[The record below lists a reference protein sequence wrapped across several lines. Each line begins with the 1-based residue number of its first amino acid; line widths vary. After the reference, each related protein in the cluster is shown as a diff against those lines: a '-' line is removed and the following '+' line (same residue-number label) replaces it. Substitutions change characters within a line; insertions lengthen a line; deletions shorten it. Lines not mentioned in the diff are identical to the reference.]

1 MKILKSWLN
10 DWIDLEAISTDD
22 ISEALESLGFEIES
36 RTDKTPNYKNITVG
50 KVLEIYE
57 HPNADKVRVT
67 KVDVGSKTYEIVCG
81 AWNFDVG
88 AVVPVALPKSEI
100 KDGFKIDKRDIRGVE
115 SNGMICSASELDLWD
130 DHAGILKLSDET
142 KLGSDFS
149 KIYNS
154 TDTLWEIGVTPNRG
168 DCMSHLGIARELS
181 NYFNLTLKENSQSLK
196 SNIESVIK
204 VNSGKIKACNSYQ
217 SIEIENFTLSDSN
230 LNIRYRLSSI
240 GVRVINN
247 VVDYTNYVLHD
258 IGQPLHAFDRDKLFG
273 TISVRFAKDNENL
286 RTLDEQERK
295 LTSEDLII
303 TDNDKPI
310 ALAGVMGGY
319 DTEVTDTTT
328 NLLIESAYFDK
339 VSIMKTSRRL
349 NLISDASIRF
359 ERGIDFN
366 LQKQGLQRFVNL
378 FENDQEI
385 NYSSIIDSSKNGIS
399 YDSISFDKNEIEQ
412 ILGVKLDD
420 NFIRNTLIKLQI
432 ESEVS
437 DKKIKFESPSWR
449 YDLER
454 PIDLIEEL
462 AKHYGFNNFESTLP
476 IGNNLNSTGD
486 YWDKRIYLSEKL
498 SSTNFYEIQTLS
510 FTDSLSNELFTPE
523 KKSVS
528 VINPIDQT
536 QENLRTNL
544 LTSLIN
550 TYKFN
555 LESNGKSHRYY
566 EINNVY
572 DDSKHKKFKMIP
584 NQEYSLGLLIP
595 ENETVEDRKGKTKT
609 NTINTLANV
618 IKSLFPSSELEHLT
632 RPGFHKNY
640 SYLIKLDNKI
650 LGFMGKLS
658 YKIQSE
664 LELHDSLY
672 IAQINTENFN
682 FDQLKAFT
690 YKPLSAYPFIKFD
703 LSFSVPNDFQASDLI
718 NCIESIL
725 SDNENNISIFDNF
738 TNEKTRNLGIRIV
751 TRSYEKTYTETES
764 TEILEMI
771 VKEAESKFKIKLN
784 KKDENA
790 T

>member
-286 RTLDEQERK
+286 KTLDEQVRK

-412 ILGVKLDD
+412 ILGVDLDD

-609 NTINTLANV
+609 NNINTLANV
-618 IKSLFPSSELEHLT
+618 IKNLFPSSELEHLT

>member
-1 MKILKSWLN
+1 MKILKSWLS
-10 DWIDLEAISTDD
+10 DWIDIEAISSDE

-57 HPNADKVRVT
+57 HPNAEKVRVT

-130 DHAGILKLSDET
+130 DHAGILKLSDEI

-181 NYFNLTLKENSQSLK
+181 NYFNLTLKENSQALK

-273 TISVRFAKDNENL
+273 TISVRFAKDKENL
-286 RTLDEQERK
+286 KTLDEQERK

-412 ILGVKLDD
+412 ILGVELDD

-432 ESEVS
+432 VSEVS
-437 DKKIKFESPSWR
+437 DEQIKFKSPSWR

-595 ENETVEDRKGKTKT
+595 ENETVEDRKRKTKT
-609 NTINTLANV
+609 NNINTLANAL
-618 IKSLFPSSELEHLT
+618 KNLFPSSELEQLT

-682 FDQLKAFT
+682 FDQIQSFT

-725 SDNENNISIFDNF
+725 SGNENNISIFDNF

>member
-181 NYFNLTLKENSQSLK
+181 NYFNLTLKENSQTLK
-196 SNIESVIK
+196 SNIENVIK

-286 RTLDEQERK
+286 KTLDEQVRK

-609 NTINTLANV
+609 NNINTLANV
-618 IKSLFPSSELEHLT
+618 IKNLFPSSELEHLT

-682 FDQLKAFT
+682 FDQLKAFA

>member
-10 DWIDLEAISTDD
+10 DWIDIDTISTDD

-273 TISVRFAKDNENL
+273 TISVRFAKDNESL
-286 RTLDEQERK
+286 KTLDEQERK

-366 LQKQGLQRFVNL
+366 LQKQGLERFVNL

-399 YDSISFDKNEIEQ
+399 YDSIAFDKNEIEQ
-412 ILGVKLDD
+412 ILGVELDD
-420 NFIRNTLIKLQI
+420 NFIKSTLIKLQI

-437 DKKIKFESPSWR
+437 DKKIKFQSPSWR

-486 YWDKRIYLSEKL
+486 YWDKRLYLSEKL

-523 KKSVS
+523 KNSVI

-536 QENLRTNL
+536 QNNLRTNL

-595 ENETVEDRKGKTKT
+595 ENETETDRKGKTKT
-609 NTINTLANV
+609 NNINTLANA
-618 IKSLFPSSELEHLT
+618 IKNLFPSSELEHLT

-640 SYLIKLDNKI
+640 SYLVKLDNKI

-664 LELHDSLY
+664 LEIHDSLY

-682 FDQLKAFT
+682 FDQLKTFT

-725 SDNENNISIFDNF
+725 NNNENNISIFDNF

-751 TRSYEKTYTETES
+751 TRSYEKTYTEAES

>member
-10 DWIDLEAISTDD
+10 DWIDIETISTDD

-181 NYFNLTLKENSQSLK
+181 NYFNLTLKENSQTLK
-196 SNIESVIK
+196 SNIENVIK

-286 RTLDEQERK
+286 KTLDEQVRK

-412 ILGVKLDD
+412 ILGVELDD
-420 NFIRNTLIKLQI
+420 NFIKNTLIKLQI
-432 ESEVS
+432 ESEIS
-437 DKKIKFESPSWR
+437 DKKIKFKSPSWR

-555 LESNGKSHRYY
+555 FESNGKTHRYY

-609 NTINTLANV
+609 NNINTLANV
-618 IKSLFPSSELEHLT
+618 IKNLFPSSELEHLT

-658 YKIQSE
+658 YKIQAE

-725 SDNENNISIFDNF
+725 SDNENNVSIFDNF

>member
-181 NYFNLTLKENSQSLK
+181 NYFNLTLKENSQALK

-273 TISVRFAKDNENL
+273 TISVRFAKDKENL
-286 RTLDEQERK
+286 KTLDEQERK

-412 ILGVKLDD
+412 ILGVELDD

-437 DKKIKFESPSWR
+437 DKKIKFKSPSWR

-609 NTINTLANV
+609 NNINTLANV
-618 IKSLFPSSELEHLT
+618 IKNLFPSSELEHLT

>member
-10 DWIDLEAISTDD
+10 DWIDIETISTDD

-273 TISVRFAKDNENL
+273 TISVRFAKDKENL
-286 RTLDEQERK
+286 KTLDEQERK

-319 DTEVTDTTT
+319 DTEVTDATT

-378 FENDQEI
+378 FEKDQEI
-385 NYSSIIDSSKNGIS
+385 NYSSIIDSSKKGIS

-609 NTINTLANV
+609 NNINTLANV
-618 IKSLFPSSELEHLT
+618 IKNLFPSSELEHLT

-718 NCIESIL
+718 NCIESTL

>member
-10 DWIDLEAISTDD
+10 DWIDIETISTDD

-36 RTDKTPNYKNITVG
+36 RTDKNPNYKNITVG

-67 KVDVGSKTYEIVCG
+67 KVDVGSKIYEIVCG
-81 AWNFDVG
+81 AWNFEVG

-130 DHAGILKLSDET
+130 DHAGILKLSDEI

-181 NYFNLTLKENSQSLK
+181 NYFNLTLKENSQALK

-273 TISVRFAKDNENL
+273 TISVRFAKDKENL
-286 RTLDEQERK
+286 KTLDEQERK

-412 ILGVKLDD
+412 ILGVELDD

-432 ESEVS
+432 DSEVAE
-437 DKKIKFESPSWR
+437 KKIKFESPSWR

-595 ENETVEDRKGKTKT
+595 ENETVEDRKRKTKT
-609 NTINTLANV
+609 NNINTLANAL
-618 IKSLFPSSELEHLT
+618 KNLFPSSELEHLT

-682 FDQLKAFT
+682 FDQLKVLT

-725 SDNENNISIFDNF
+725 SGNENNISIFDNF

>member
-10 DWIDLEAISTDD
+10 DWIDIEAISTDD

-36 RTDKTPNYKNITVG
+36 RIDKTPNYKNITVG

-181 NYFNLTLKENSQSLK
+181 NYFNLTLKENSQALK

-286 RTLDEQERK
+286 KTLDEQERK

-412 ILGVKLDD
+412 ILGVGLDD

-432 ESEVS
+432 ESEIS
-437 DKKIKFESPSWR
+437 DKKIKFKSPSWR

-486 YWDKRIYLSEKL
+486 YWDKRLYLSEKL

-555 LESNGKSHRYY
+555 LESNGKTHRYY

-572 DDSKHKKFKMIP
+572 DDSKHKKFKIIP

-609 NTINTLANV
+609 NNINTLANA
-618 IKSLFPSSELEHLT
+618 IKNLFPSSELEHLS

-672 IAQINTENFN
+672 IAQINTEYFN

>member
-10 DWIDLEAISTDD
+10 DWIDVEAISTDD

-181 NYFNLTLKENSQSLK
+181 NYFNLTLKENSQTLK
-196 SNIESVIK
+196 SNIENVIK

-273 TISVRFAKDNENL
+273 TISVRFAKDKENL
-286 RTLDEQERK
+286 KTLDEQERM

-319 DTEVTDTTT
+319 DTEVTATTS

-412 ILGVKLDD
+412 ILGVELDD

-486 YWDKRIYLSEKL
+486 YWDKRLYLSEKL

-609 NTINTLANV
+609 NNINNLANV
-618 IKSLFPSSELEHLT
+618 IKNLFPSSELEHLT

-682 FDQLKAFT
+682 FDQLKAFA

-718 NCIESIL
+718 NYIESIL

>member
-10 DWIDLEAISTDD
+10 DWIDIEAISTDD

-36 RTDKTPNYKNITVG
+36 RIDKTPNYKNITVG

-181 NYFNLTLKENSQSLK
+181 NYFNLTLKENSQALK

-286 RTLDEQERK
+286 KTLDEQERK

-412 ILGVKLDD
+412 ILGVDLDD

-437 DKKIKFESPSWR
+437 DKKIKFKSPSWR

-486 YWDKRIYLSEKL
+486 YWDKRIYLSKKL

-572 DDSKHKKFKMIP
+572 DDSKHKKFKIIP

-609 NTINTLANV
+609 NNINTLANI
-618 IKSLFPSSELEHLT
+618 IKNLFPSSELEHLT

-771 VKEAESKFKIKLN
+771 VKEAESRFKIKLN

-790 T
+790 S

>member
-181 NYFNLTLKENSQSLK
+181 NYFNLTLKENSQTLK
-196 SNIESVIK
+196 SNIENVIK

-286 RTLDEQERK
+286 KTLDEQERK

-412 ILGVKLDD
+412 ILGVELDD

-437 DKKIKFESPSWR
+437 DKKIKFKSPSWR

-555 LESNGKSHRYY
+555 FESNGKTHRYY

-609 NTINTLANV
+609 NNINTLANV
-618 IKSLFPSSELEHLT
+618 IKNLFPSSELEHLT

>member
-36 RTDKTPNYKNITVG
+36 RIDKTPNYKNITVG

-181 NYFNLTLKENSQSLK
+181 NYFNLTLKENSQALK

-273 TISVRFAKDNENL
+273 TISVRFAKDNEKL
-286 RTLDEQERK
+286 KTLDEQERM

-303 TDNDKPI
+303 TDNDNPI

-412 ILGVKLDD
+412 ILGVDLDD

-437 DKKIKFESPSWR
+437 DKKIKFKSPSWR

-476 IGNNLNSTGD
+476 VGNNLNSTGD
-486 YWDKRIYLSEKL
+486 YWDKRLYLSEKL

-536 QENLRTNL
+536 QEYLRTNL
-544 LTSLIN
+544 LTSLIK
-550 TYKFN
+550 TFKFN
-555 LESNGKSHRYY
+555 YESNGKSHRYY

-572 DDSKHKKFKMIP
+572 DDSKHKKFKIIP

-609 NTINTLANV
+609 NNINTLANI
-618 IKSLFPSSELEHLT
+618 IKNLFPSSELEHLT

>member
-10 DWIDLEAISTDD
+10 DWIDIETISTDD

-181 NYFNLTLKENSQSLK
+181 NYFNLTLKENSQTLK
-196 SNIESVIK
+196 SNIENVIK

-286 RTLDEQERK
+286 KTLDEQVRK

-412 ILGVKLDD
+412 ILGVELDD
-420 NFIRNTLIKLQI
+420 NFIKNTLINLQI
-432 ESEVS
+432 ESEIS
-437 DKKIKFESPSWR
+437 DKKIKFKSPSWR

-555 LESNGKSHRYY
+555 FESNGKSHRYY
-566 EINNVY
+566 EINNIY
-572 DDSKHKKFKMIP
+572 DDSKHKKFKIIP
-584 NQEYSLGLLIP
+584 NQEYSLGLLMP
-595 ENETVEDRKGKTKT
+595 ENETVEDRKGKTKS
-609 NTINTLANV
+609 NNINTLANA
-618 IKSLFPSSELEHLT
+618 IKNLFPSSELEHLT

-682 FDQLKAFT
+682 FDQLKAFS

-725 SDNENNISIFDNF
+725 DENENNISIFDNF

-751 TRSYEKTYTETES
+751 TRSYEKTFTETES

>member
-10 DWIDLEAISTDD
+10 DWIDIETISTDD

-181 NYFNLTLKENSQSLK
+181 NYFNLTLKENSQTLK
-196 SNIESVIK
+196 SNIENVIK

-286 RTLDEQERK
+286 KTLDEQVRK

-412 ILGVKLDD
+412 ILGVELDD
-420 NFIRNTLIKLQI
+420 NFIKNTLIKLQI
-432 ESEVS
+432 ESEIS
-437 DKKIKFESPSWR
+437 DKKIKFKSPSWR

-555 LESNGKSHRYY
+555 FESNGKSHRYY
-566 EINNVY
+566 EINNIY
-572 DDSKHKKFKMIP
+572 DDSKHKKFKIIP
-584 NQEYSLGLLIP
+584 NQEYSLGLLMP
-595 ENETVEDRKGKTKT
+595 ENETVEDRKGKTKS
-609 NTINTLANV
+609 NNINTLANA
-618 IKSLFPSSELEHLT
+618 IKNLFPSSELEHLT

-664 LELHDSLY
+664 LVLHDSLY

-718 NCIESIL
+718 NCIESTL

>member
-10 DWIDLEAISTDD
+10 DWIDVENISSDD

-36 RTDKTPNYKNITVG
+36 MTVKIPNYKNIIVG
-50 KVLEIYE
+50 KVLEIYD
-57 HPNADKVRVT
+57 HPDADKIRVT
-67 KVDVGSKTYEIVCG
+67 KVDVGSKIYEIVCG

-130 DHAGILKLSDET
+130 DHTGILKLPNST

-149 KIYNS
+149 TIYKS
-154 TDTLWEIGVTPNRG
+154 KDTLWEVGVTPNRG

-181 NYFNLTLKENSQSLK
+181 NYFNLSLLENSNELK
-196 SNIESVIK
+196 SNIENLIK
-204 VNSGKIKACNSYQ
+204 VNSGRIKACNSYQ
-217 SIEIENFTLSDSN
+217 SIEIENFKLDDSS
-230 LNIRYRLSSI
+230 LQIRYRLSSV

-258 IGQPLHAFDRDKLFG
+258 IGQPLHAFDRDKLYG
-273 TISVRFAKDNENL
+273 TISVRFAKDNEIL
-286 RTLDEQERK
+286 KTLDEQERN
-295 LTSEDLII
+295 LSSNDLII
-303 TDNDKPI
+303 TDDDKPI

-319 DTEVTDTTT
+319 DTEVTNSTK

-366 LQKQGLQRFVNL
+366 LQQQGLQRFVNL
-378 FENDQEI
+378 FENDQDI
-385 NYSSIIDSSKNGIS
+385 NYSAIADSSKNGIS
-399 YDSISFDKNEIEQ
+399 YDKISFQKSEIEQ
-412 ILGVKLDD
+412 ILGVELDD
-420 NFIRNTLIKLQI
+420 EFIKNTLFKLNIDSQI
-432 ESEVS
+432 SEN
-437 DKKIKFESPSWR
+437 KISFTSPSWR

-462 AKHYGFNNFESTLP
+462 SKHYGFNNFKSSLP
-476 IGNNLNSTGD
+476 IGNNLNSRGD
-486 YWDKRIYLSEKL
+486 YWEKRLYLSEKL
-498 SSTNFYEIQTLS
+498 SSSNFYEIQTLS
-510 FTDSLSNELFTPE
+510 FTDSETNKLFTPE
-523 KKSVS
+523 KIPVC

-536 QENLRTNL
+536 QDNLRMNL
-544 LTSLIN
+544 LSSLIN
-550 TYKFN
+550 AYKFN
-555 LESNGKSHRYY
+555 YENNSRSNRYY

-572 DDSKHKKFKMIP
+572 DASPNKKFKKIP
-584 NQEYSLGLLIP
+584 NQEYSLGLIIP
-595 ENETVEDRKGKTKT
+595 EQESVEDRRYGTKT
-609 NTINTLANV
+609 NDMSSLTNIITN
-618 IKSLFPSSELEHLT
+618 LFPSCEFEHLS

-640 SYLIKLDNKI
+640 SYLIKLQNKI
-650 LGFMGKLS
+650 IGFMGKLS
-658 YKIQSE
+658 YKIESQLE
-664 LELHDSLY
+664 LENSLY

-682 FDQLKAFT
+682 FDQIED
-690 YKPLSAYPFIKFD
+690 YSYNPLSSYPHIKFD
-703 LSFSVPNDFQASDLI
+703 LSFSVPNDFQASNLTDLI
-718 NCIESIL
+718 KSIL
-725 SDNENNISIFDNF
+725 NQNENNISIFDNF

-751 TRSYEKTYTETES
+751 TRNYEKTYTEAES

-771 VKEAESKFKIKLN
+771 VKEAESNFKVKLN
-784 KKDENA
+784 KRNENA

>member
-10 DWIDLEAISTDD
+10 DWIDIETISTDD

-181 NYFNLTLKENSQSLK
+181 NYFNLALKENSQSLK

-286 RTLDEQERK
+286 KTLDEQERK

-412 ILGVKLDD
+412 ILGVELDD

-555 LESNGKSHRYY
+555 LESNGKSHKYY

-595 ENETVEDRKGKTKT
+595 ENETVEDRKRKTKT
-609 NTINTLANV
+609 NNINTLANA
-618 IKSLFPSSELEHLT
+618 IKNLFPSSELEHLT

-672 IAQINTENFN
+672 IAQINTENFS

-703 LSFSVPNDFQASDLI
+703 LSFSVPNDFKASDLI

-725 SDNENNISIFDNF
+725 SVNENNISIFDNF
-738 TNEKTRNLGIRIV
+738 TNEITRNLGIRIV

>member
-10 DWIDLEAISTDD
+10 DWIDIETISTDD

-67 KVDVGSKTYEIVCG
+67 KVDVGSKIYEIVCG

-181 NYFNLTLKENSQSLK
+181 NYFNLTLKENSQTLK
-196 SNIESVIK
+196 SNIENVIK

-286 RTLDEQERK
+286 KTLDEQVRK

-412 ILGVKLDD
+412 ILGVELDD
-420 NFIRNTLIKLQI
+420 NFIKNTLIKLQI
-432 ESEVS
+432 ESEIS
-437 DKKIKFESPSWR
+437 DRKIKFKSPSWR

-486 YWDKRIYLSEKL
+486 YWDKRLYLSEKL

-523 KKSVS
+523 KKSVT

-550 TYKFN
+550 IYKFN

-609 NTINTLANV
+609 NNINTLANV
-618 IKSLFPSSELEHLT
+618 IKNLFPSSELEHLT

-682 FDQLKAFT
+682 FDQLKAFA

>member
-10 DWIDLEAISTDD
+10 DWIDIETISTDD

-181 NYFNLTLKENSQSLK
+181 NYFNLTLKENSQTLK
-196 SNIESVIK
+196 SNIENVIK

-286 RTLDEQERK
+286 KTLDEQVRK

-412 ILGVKLDD
+412 ILGVELDD
-420 NFIRNTLIKLQI
+420 NFIKNTLIKLQI
-432 ESEVS
+432 ESEIS
-437 DKKIKFESPSWR
+437 DKKIKFKSPSWR

-486 YWDKRIYLSEKL
+486 YWDKRIYLSKKL

-555 LESNGKSHRYY
+555 FESNGKTHRYY

-572 DDSKHKKFKMIP
+572 DDSKHKKFKIIP

-595 ENETVEDRKGKTKT
+595 ENETVEDRKGKTKS
-609 NTINTLANV
+609 NNINTLANA
-618 IKSLFPSSELEHLT
+618 IKNLFPSSELEHLT

-718 NCIESIL
+718 NCIESTL

>member
-10 DWIDLEAISTDD
+10 DWIDIEAISTDD

-130 DHAGILKLSDET
+130 DHAGILKLSDEI

-181 NYFNLTLKENSQSLK
+181 NYFNLTLNENSQALK

-286 RTLDEQERK
+286 KTLDEQERK

-378 FENDQEI
+378 FEDDQEI

-412 ILGVKLDD
+412 ILGVELDD

-609 NTINTLANV
+609 NNINTLANV
-618 IKSLFPSSELEHLT
+618 IKNLFPSSELEHLT

-718 NCIESIL
+718 NSIESIL

-764 TEILEMI
+764 TEILEII

>member
-10 DWIDLEAISTDD
+10 DWIDIETISTDD

-67 KVDVGSKTYEIVCG
+67 KVDVGSKIYEIVCG
-81 AWNFDVG
+81 AWNFEVG

-130 DHAGILKLSDET
+130 DHAGILKLSDEI

-181 NYFNLTLKENSQSLK
+181 NYFNLTLKENSQALK

-273 TISVRFAKDNENL
+273 TISVRFAKDKENL
-286 RTLDEQERK
+286 KTLDEQERK

-412 ILGVKLDD
+412 ILGVELDD

-437 DKKIKFESPSWR
+437 EKKIKFESPSWR

-523 KKSVS
+523 KNSVS

-595 ENETVEDRKGKTKT
+595 ENETVEDRKRKTKT
-609 NTINTLANV
+609 NNINTLANAL
-618 IKSLFPSSELEHLT
+618 KNLFPSSELEHLT

-682 FDQLKAFT
+682 FDQLKVLT

-725 SDNENNISIFDNF
+725 SGNENNISIFDNF

>member
-181 NYFNLTLKENSQSLK
+181 NYFNLTLKENSQALK

-286 RTLDEQERK
+286 KTLDEQVRK

-412 ILGVKLDD
+412 ILGVDLDD

-437 DKKIKFESPSWR
+437 DKKIKFKSPSWR

-476 IGNNLNSTGD
+476 VGNNLNSTGD
-486 YWDKRIYLSEKL
+486 YWDKRLYLSEKL

-609 NTINTLANV
+609 NNINTLANV
-618 IKSLFPSSELEHLT
+618 IKNLFPSSELEHLT

>member
-10 DWIDLEAISTDD
+10 DWIDIETISTDD

-181 NYFNLTLKENSQSLK
+181 NYFNLTLKENSQALK

-286 RTLDEQERK
+286 KTLDEQERK

-412 ILGVKLDD
+412 ILGVELDD
-420 NFIRNTLIKLQI
+420 NFIKNTLIKLQI
-432 ESEVS
+432 ESEIS
-437 DKKIKFESPSWR
+437 DKKIKFKSPSWR

-609 NTINTLANV
+609 NNINTLANV
-618 IKSLFPSSELEHLT
+618 IKNLFPSSELEHLT

-682 FDQLKAFT
+682 FDQLKAFA

>member
-273 TISVRFAKDNENL
+273 TISVRFAKDKENL
-286 RTLDEQERK
+286 KTLDEQERK

-486 YWDKRIYLSEKL
+486 YWDKRIYLSDKL

-595 ENETVEDRKGKTKT
+595 ENEAVEDRKGKTKT
-609 NTINTLANV
+609 NNINTLANV
-618 IKSLFPSSELEHLT
+618 IKNLFPSSELEHLT

-703 LSFSVPNDFQASDLI
+703 LSFSVSNDFQASDLI

>member
-10 DWIDLEAISTDD
+10 DWIDVENINSED

-36 RTDKTPNYKNITVG
+36 RIEKTPNYKNIIVG

-81 AWNFDVG
+81 AWNFEVG
-88 AVVPVALPKSEI
+88 AIVPVALPKSEI

-130 DHAGILKLSDET
+130 DHSGILKLSSET

-149 KIYNS
+149 SIYTSN
-154 TDTLWEIGVTPNRG
+154 DTLWEIGVTPNRG

-181 NYFNLTLKENSQSLK
+181 NYFDLSLKENFNGLK
-196 SNIESVIK
+196 SNIENIIK

-217 SIEIENFTLSDSN
+217 SIEIENFKLDDSN
-230 LNIRYRLSSI
+230 LEIRYRLSSV

-273 TISVRFAKDNENL
+273 TISVRFAKDDEIL
-286 RTLDEQERK
+286 KTLDEQDRK
-295 LTSEDLII
+295 LSSNDLII

-319 DTEVTDTTT
+319 DTEVSNQTT

-339 VSIMKTSRRL
+339 VSIMRTSRRL

-366 LQKQGLQRFVNL
+366 LQNQGLQRFVNL
-378 FENDQEI
+378 FENDQDI
-385 NYSSIIDSSKNGIS
+385 NYSNIIDSSKDGIL
-399 YDSISFDKNEIEQ
+399 YDEVSFDKDEIEQ
-412 ILGVKLDD
+412 ILGVELD
-420 NFIRNTLIKLQI
+420 NEFIKKTLENLKI
-432 ESEVS
+432 ESKVS
-437 DKKIKFESPSWR
+437 DTKIIFKSPSWR

-462 AKHYGFNNFESTLP
+462 AKHYGFNNFDSTLP
-476 IGNNLNSTGD
+476 IGDNLNSKGD
-486 YWDKRIYLSEKL
+486 YWDKRVYISKIL

-510 FTDSLSNELFTPE
+510 FTDSGSNELFTPE
-523 KKSVS
+523 KKSVC
-528 VINPIDQT
+528 VINPIDQS
-536 QENLRTNL
+536 QEHLRTNL
-544 LTSLIN
+544 LSSLIK

-555 LESNGKSHRYY
+555 FENNNRSNRYY

-572 DDSKHKKFKMIP
+572 DDSKHNKFKNIP

-595 ENETVEDRKGKTKT
+595 EIETVEDYRDKSKSNDINTLT
-609 NTINTLANV
+609 NTIKN
-618 IKSLFPSSELEHLT
+618 IFPLCEFEQVS

-640 SYLIKLDNKI
+640 SYLIKLENKNI
-650 LGFMGKLS
+650 GFMGKLS
-658 YKIQSE
+658 YKNKSE
-664 LELHDSLY
+664 LELENSLY
-672 IAQINTENFN
+672 ISQINTENFN
-682 FDQLKAFT
+682 IKQLEYNT
-690 YKPLSAYPFIKFD
+690 YTPLSPYPYIKFD
-703 LSFSVPNDFQASDLI
+703 LSFSVPHDFEALKLI
-718 NCIESIL
+718 NLIKSIL
-725 SDNENNISIFDNF
+725 NKNENDISIFDNF

-751 TRSYEKTYTETES
+751 TRNYDKTYTEVES
-764 TEILEMI
+764 TQILEMI
-771 VKEAESKFKIKLN
+771 VKEAEINFKIKLN
-784 KKDENA
+784 RRPENA

>member
-10 DWIDLEAISTDD
+10 DWIDIETISTDD

-273 TISVRFAKDNENL
+273 TISVRFAKDNEKL
-286 RTLDEQERK
+286 KTLDEQERK

-412 ILGVKLDD
+412 ILGVELDD
-420 NFIRNTLIKLQI
+420 NFIKNTLIKLQI
-432 ESEVS
+432 ESEIS
-437 DKKIKFESPSWR
+437 DKKIKFKSPSWR

-609 NTINTLANV
+609 NNINTLANV
-618 IKSLFPSSELEHLT
+618 IKNLFPSSELEHLT